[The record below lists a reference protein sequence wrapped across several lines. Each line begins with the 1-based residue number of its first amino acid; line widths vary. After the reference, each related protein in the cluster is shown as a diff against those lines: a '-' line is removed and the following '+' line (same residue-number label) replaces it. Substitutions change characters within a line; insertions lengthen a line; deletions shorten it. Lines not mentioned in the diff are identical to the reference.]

1 MSDARQR
8 FLELVKS
15 RAVVHKTVT
24 LASGQTSNYYID
36 GRMVLMHGESATLLG
51 ELVYQTT
58 KDLGLQAIGGP
69 ETGALPMATAAA
81 MRYHQAG
88 VPMEGFFVRKDAK
101 QHGLQKRIEGGF
113 PEKGRVA
120 IVEDVMTT
128 GKSALGAIQAVQD
141 AGAQIVAVVCI
152 VDRLQGA
159 RELFTGMGLNFQPL
173 FTLRDL
179 GL

>member
-1 MSDARQR
+1 MNARER
-8 FLELVKS
+8 FRELLQS

-51 ELVYQTT
+51 ELVYQAT
-58 KDLGLQAIGGP
+58 KDLQVQAIGGP
-69 ETGALPMATAAA
+69 ETGALPMATAATI
-81 MRYHQAG
+81 RYHQAG
-88 VPMEGFFVRKDAK
+88 LPMEGFYVRKDTK
-101 QHGLQKRIEGGF
+101 QHGLQKRIEGGL
-113 PEKGRVA
+113 PDKARVA

-128 GKSALGAIQAVQD
+128 GKSALGAVQAVQE

-152 VDRLQGA
+152 LDRLQGA
-159 RELFTGMGLNFQPL
+159 RELYEQMGLNFIPL
-173 FTLRDL
+173 FTIKDL